1 MASNSRCTV
10 IKLLSCKTIIY
21 CERVTS
27 GLVGAHCVR
36 FSYEQPARKEDTMIR
51 VEFDHEKIEKLH
63 KSKSTIL
70 TYNFNISNRR

>member
-1 MASNSRCTV
+1 
-10 IKLLSCKTIIY
+10 
-21 CERVTS
+21 
-27 GLVGAHCVR
+27 
-36 FSYEQPARKEDTMIR
+36 MIR